1 MAQPKF
7 IFLFVLVTFG
17 SFMAVTSQNVWEPI
31 RNLKDP
37 TVVKIAGIAV
47 LIHNRQA
54 KTSLKLDF
62 IVGGKIQYNHS
73 QDPGT
78 IFNRRYDLIIVAVDG
93 KNIKKHY
100 EVVITDKPLNLES
113 FDEVY

>member
-1 MAQPKF
+1 MA
-7 IFLFVLVTFG
+7 I
-17 SFMAVTSQNVWEPI
+17 TSQNVWEPI

-37 TVVKIAGIAV
+37 SVVKIAGIAV

-54 KTSLKLDF
+54 AETSLKLDS
-62 IVGGKIQYNHS
+62 IVSGKIQYNHS

-100 EVVITDKPLNLES
+100 EVVITDKPLILES
-113 FDEVY
+113 FDEVL